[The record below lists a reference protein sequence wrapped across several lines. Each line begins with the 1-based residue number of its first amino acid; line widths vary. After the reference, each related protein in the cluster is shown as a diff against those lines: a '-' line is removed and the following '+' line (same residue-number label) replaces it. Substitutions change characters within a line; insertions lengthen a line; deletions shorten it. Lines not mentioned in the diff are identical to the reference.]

1 MNLHT
6 HHRPSDSTEQF
17 ILNCYPGAV
26 PADVERCSVGLHPW
40 HVDDTW
46 QQQLEHLRQD
56 LLLPNVV
63 AIGECGL
70 DMVKGPELSLQQAA
84 FEAQILL
91 AESHHLPLIIHC
103 VRAFDQLLQLHK
115 KYNPQQLW
123 IVHGFRGKPQLAQQ
137 LLARGIRLSFG
148 VRFNPATLELARQSG
163 IPFYRETDDE
173 MGVNLID
180 IISPTSS
187 GASL

>member
-6 HHRPSDSTEQF
+6 HHRPSDPAEQF
-17 ILNCYPGAV
+17 ILNCYPGTV
-26 PADVERCSVGLHPW
+26 PADVARCSVGLHPW
-40 HVDDTW
+40 HVDSMW
-46 QQQLEHLRQD
+46 QQQLELLRHD
-56 LLLPNVV
+56 LQLPNVV

-84 FEAQILL
+84 FEAQIQL
-91 AESHHLPLIIHC
+91 AEPHRLPLIIHC
-103 VRAFDQLLQLHK
+103 VRAFDQLLLLHK

-137 LLARGIRLSFG
+137 LLAHGIRLSFG
-148 VRFNPATLELARQSG
+148 IHFNPAALELARQSG
-163 IPFYRETDDE
+163 IPYYRETDDE
-173 MGVNLID
+173 MGVNLRD
-180 IISPTSS
+180 FTSPTSS

>member
-6 HHRPSDSTEQF
+6 HHRPSDPAEQF
-17 ILNCYPGAV
+17 ILNCYPGDV

-40 HVDDTW
+40 YVNEMW
-46 QQQLEHLRQD
+46 QQQLERLQLD
-56 LLLPNVV
+56 IQLPNVV

-70 DMVKGPELSLQQAA
+70 DMVKGPELSLQLAA
-84 FEAQILL
+84 FEAQIRL
-91 AESHHLPLIIHC
+91 AETHRLPLIIHC
-103 VRAFDQLLQLHK
+103 VRAFDQLLQLQK

-137 LLARGIRLSFG
+137 LLACGIRLSFA
-148 VRFNPATLELARQSG
+148 VHFNPATLELVRQSG
-163 IPFYRETDDE
+163 IPYYRETDDE
-173 MGVNLID
+173 MGVTLLD
-180 IISPTSS
+180 ITSPTSS